1 MHYAELELYK
11 TMVVTQDQKMAK
23 GELYTGMID
32 RGIVLDFIPTKEQ
45 SKVLRAAHKPL
56 KLKTMFSLEER
67 NNTDVSTLITKQ
79 ITHYFITYGLGAGD
93 VYDITFDGG
102 KVITM
107 TMIRGITVDELG
119 DMFRKKLYTNAPVD
133 KINLYKNLVKDYNF
147 DYDLEKIK
155 NNELRIMLYEPDT
168 HTLNSGDDFVRYMIY
183 KATDNT
189 MLIKSRDVLES
200 VSAKKSLFK
209 NKFIKKNENAIAQVF
224 NRHKAIILAAK
235 GKHNRNSINRVSRL
249 SKTMHK
255 PVHEPVAKR
264 FVSLYMSGV
273 KVSVDQLSV
282 RDKMKLL
289 NVIEWH
295 KGNFTTE
302 MYQIRNGKTYTT
314 EKQRGY
320 ETKKLQVLQNKIL
333 KSMKSDLRH
342 LKGKNILLDNDVDY
356 GLPISNKQTVGQL
369 PFWTTVTI
377 PQGKR
382 ISSGVYWK
390 NSWGAHDLDLSA
402 IDLYGNRSGWGSLRG
417 YHGTEPK
424 YSGDVTNARDGA
436 MEFMTSKTASY
447 ANYVNIYSG
456 NVGAECEIVVG
467 TEGKNKW
474 IKNPIARE
482 RIKLNSR
489 QMIVGFTKEN
499 RFVFYTGRYGNSR
512 ISFSSNPVI
521 DRMRCDMWTVKRLF
535 DELDVKYTLDKQA
548 ESLYDYDMSYSGFS
562 YDKLE
567 KLMGI

>member
-1 MHYAELELYK
+1 
-11 TMVVTQDQKMAK
+11 
-23 GELYTGMID
+23 
-32 RGIVLDFIPTKEQ
+32 
-45 SKVLRAAHKPL
+45 
-56 KLKTMFSLEER
+56 
-67 NNTDVSTLITKQ
+67 
-79 ITHYFITYGLGAGD
+79 
-93 VYDITFDGG
+93 
-102 KVITM
+102 M

-147 DYDLEKIK
+147 DYDLGKIK
-155 NNELRIMLYEPDT
+155 NNELRIMLYDPDT

-209 NKFIKKNENAIAQVF
+209 DKFIKKNENALAQVF

-320 ETKKLQVLQNKIL
+320 ETKKLQELQNKIL

-417 YHGTEPK
+417 YNGTEPK